1 MKLYKGLTTGRKDLW
16 VSQTDGK
23 GTKPYTLTMKGHD
36 NHLVLSD
43 IEGDVIWSTG
53 VNGGNW
59 VTGGYLSLQ
68 DDGNLVVYDGERDA
82 MWATGT
88 GGGKK
93 STKYGTGTKHTKGKV
108 FRSQNSFE
116 VRLKILIS
124 PKNYFN

>member
-93 STKYGTGTKHTKGKV
+93 STKYGTGTKHTKGKR

-116 VRLKILIS
+116 VCL
-124 PKNYFN
+124 